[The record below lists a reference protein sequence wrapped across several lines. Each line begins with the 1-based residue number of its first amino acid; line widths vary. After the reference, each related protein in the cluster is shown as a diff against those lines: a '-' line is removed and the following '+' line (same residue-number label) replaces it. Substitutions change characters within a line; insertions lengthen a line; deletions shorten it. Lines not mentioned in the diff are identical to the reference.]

1 MASLSSYENVSN
13 IKHTISTSAGSRCD
27 DPSCFASKLNSPLPK
42 RRSAQFFSAPAVVE
56 KPVLV
61 KGLTSAFQVHGSS
74 AKFADLKNP
83 NDDDS
88 AKTIYRVVPNTHVH
102 VVNYVVVDTGEEDLS
117 KISNAD
123 PSTMQKLVAIQ
134 RDSAAEILNKLMN
147 APKVPRS
154 LPSTNLSIGSTV
166 SVSTMPTTS
175 HSSTSTTQNPVSS
188 SISPM
193 QNALNS
199 STLLLQNTLKPSTT
213 LPMQSSLIS
222 SNLPMRGS
230 LNPSTLPMQS
240 TLNSSGLPMQNIL
253 NPSTLPMQNTLNAAT
268 LSMQTLL
275 NSSTLPMQTHLISS
289 TMPMQN
295 SQNVSTLP
303 MQNSLS
309 SSAFSMQNHCSNSP
323 VLTTPCNKN
332 FQNPP
337 NYPLAPVSSSM
348 STLNNNSTSI
358 SLPLRMHPNLKIT
371 AVASAENMPSLASI
385 TTPSMI
391 TPAIPSS
398 IVSSNIIPSTLP
410 GLLNA
415 SPMPPPNGTPP
426 ATMTMPLP
434 VQPQS
439 KLTTAVTADAP
450 SKPVFDKMQAE
461 LQELRRTVAL
471 LAEAQANSQLQQ
483 QTAVQ
488 RSTKKSRTNT
498 TNNVASSSKSSNLKY
513 LIKLTNWNAEYG
525 ILEEFTP
532 SNTSRSTLFL
542 VEVMPLMSQIVRHI
556 GDDSHFKVL
565 RHLPDR

>member
-13 IKHTISTSAGSRCD
+13 AKHTISTSAGSRCE
-27 DPSCFASKLNSPLPK
+27 DPSCFASKLSSPLPK
-42 RRSAQFFSAPAVVE
+42 RRSAQFFSVPAVVE

-102 VVNYVVVDTGEEDLS
+102 VVNYVVVDTSEEDLS

-134 RDSAAEILNKLMN
+134 RESAAETLKKLMN
-147 APKVPRS
+147 TPKVSKS
-154 LPSTNLSIGSTV
+154 LTSTNLSIGSTV
-166 SVSTMPTTS
+166 SVSPMQTTL

-188 SISPM
+188 SISLI

-199 STLLLQNTLKPSTT
+199 STLPLQNTLKASS

-222 SNLPMRGS
+222 SNFPIRGSLNSSTLPMQS
-230 LNPSTLPMQS
+230 TLNSSVLPTQNTLNPSTLPMQS
-240 TLNSSGLPMQNIL
+240 TLNA
-253 NPSTLPMQNTLNAAT
+253 STLA
-268 LSMQTLL
+268 MQTIL
-275 NSSTLPMQTHLISS
+275 NSSTLPMQTHSS

-303 MQNSLS
+303 MQGSLG
-309 SSAFSMQNHCSNSP
+309 SSALSKQNRLHSSNSP
-323 VLTTPCNKN
+323 VLTTLCNKN
-332 FQNPP
+332 VQNPP

-348 STLNNNSTSI
+348 STLNSNSTSI

-371 AVASAENMPSLASI
+371 AVASAENMPPLASI
-385 TTPSMI
+385 TAPSMI

-398 IVSSNIIPSTLP
+398 IVSSNIISSTLP
-410 GLLNA
+410 GLMNA
-415 SPMPPPNGTPP
+415 SPMSPPNVTPL

-439 KLTTAVTADAP
+439 KLATAVTADAP

-461 LQELRRTVAL
+461 LRELRRTVAL

-498 TNNVASSSKSSNLKY
+498 TNNVAS
-513 LIKLTNWNAEYG
+513 
-525 ILEEFTP
+525 
-532 SNTSRSTLFL
+532 
-542 VEVMPLMSQIVRHI
+542 
-556 GDDSHFKVL
+556 
-565 RHLPDR
+565 